1 MEEIDEQTDKN
12 ARNKLDALNNKIVDI
27 PQVIEGQTKIRG
39 GESPTAISQDH
50 NRMASDFF
58 IELDTIDDGK
68 FPNTAQH
75 TNETDMSKNQR
86 DEISSLM
93 KVS

>member
-1 MEEIDEQTDKN
+1 MEEIDEQTEKN

-27 PQVIEGQTKIRG
+27 PQVIEGQTKNKSIRG

-75 TNETDMSKNQR
+75 TNETDMSKN
-86 DEISSLM
+86 
-93 KVS
+93 